1 MIKILS
7 LFLFA
12 SVYLYGAGFWNLSG
26 LQKANVYIQNEV
38 NYLQA
43 NTTKS
48 IKIKMLQMLKN
59 VSIMTNQQDSP
70 TLMLSLKE
78 LENDETH
85 YIYIKLA
92 LGEEVQTF
100 REDKS
105 KAFALTYDAND
116 FIEVDSDE
124 IDSEIL
130 ESVDFLLS
138 QFVEQLEDDRE

>member
-1 MIKILS
+1 MIKIS
-7 LFLFA
+7 ALFLCA

-26 LQKANVYIQNEV
+26 LQKANIYIQNEV

-59 VSIMTNQQDSP
+59 ASIMTNQQDSP
-70 TLMLSLKE
+70 TLMLSLKA

-124 IDSEIL
+124 LDSEIL
-130 ESVDFLLS
+130 EILS
-138 QFVEQLEDDRE
+138 QFVEQFEDDRE

>member
-1 MIKILS
+1 MIKIS
-7 LFLFA
+7 ALFLCA

-26 LQKANVYIQNEV
+26 LQKANIYIQNEV

-59 VSIMTNQQDSP
+59 ASIMTNQQDSP
-70 TLMLSLKE
+70 TLMLSLKA

-92 LGEEVQTF
+92 LGEEVQIF

-124 IDSEIL
+124 LDSEIL
-130 ESVDFLLS
+130 EILS
-138 QFVEQLEDDRE
+138 QFVEQFEDDRE

>member
-1 MIKILS
+1 MIKIS
-7 LFLFA
+7 ALFLFA
-12 SVYLYGAGFWNLSG
+12 SVYLYGAAFWNLSG

-48 IKIKMLQMLKN
+48 IKSKMLHMLKN
-59 VSIMTNQQDSP
+59 ASIMTNQQDSP

-100 REDKS
+100 REDKG
-105 KAFALTYDAND
+105 KAFALTYDAYD
-116 FIEVDSDE
+116 FIEVESDE
-124 IDSEIL
+124 LDSEIL

-138 QFVEQLEDDRE
+138 QFVEQFEDDRE

>member
-1 MIKILS
+1 MIKIS
-7 LFLFA
+7 ALFLCA

-26 LQKANVYIQNEV
+26 LQKANIYIQNEV

-59 VSIMTNQQDSP
+59 ASIMTNQQDSP

-92 LGEEVQTF
+92 LGEEVQIF

-124 IDSEIL
+124 LDSEIL
-130 ESVDFLLS
+130 EILS
-138 QFVEQLEDDRE
+138 QFVEQFEDDRE